1 MQASASFPL
10 FALGV
15 AATAA
20 CARTPDHTLEGTH
33 LSPAT
38 DGTVQLELVEGDVW
52 LVTLDLVHLP
62 PPARLGEG
70 LTTYVMWT
78 RSDER
83 GMRKVGRIDY
93 SERTRRGHR
102 WTTSLDRSF
111 TLLVTAEVDDRVEAP
126 GRIVVIDQPIAS
138 E

>member
-20 CARTPDHTLEGTH
+20 CARVPDHALVGTR
-33 LSPAT
+33 LAPAT
-38 DGTVQLELVEGDVW
+38 DGSAQLELVEGDVW
-52 LVTLDLVHLP
+52 LVTIELAHLP

-78 RSDER
+78 RSETR
-83 GMRKVGRIDY
+83 GMRKVGRVDY

-102 WTTSLDRSF
+102 STTSLDRSF

-126 GRIVVIDQPIAS
+126 GRIVVIDQPIS